1 MVVALTCLAV
11 AILTYTLCGAFI
23 LTATSLFGAVQ
34 LLLLAIATFAVSV
47 CRFGGW
53 LLWTVLWIPLRSE
66 LHHSL
71 REAVEAWSWVTW
83 MVDRGLCMFSLILR
97 GFVSFCG
104 MVWMAVG
111 GLWKLFC
118 PPLILNAGATLW
130 CWVTKAVILLFWNG
144 PSRLGNLL
152 SCLVLWGGRFLLL
165 LGSHFL
171 LGMQDGWLILLQPV
185 VRVVVTSF
193 VFIFHTILLPFYPKF
208 TIMAAKMSYCFGFLV
223 TVGLI
228 LSTAIFLWVLISS
241 KCVIGL

>member
-1 MVVALTCLAV
+1 M
-11 AILTYTLCGAFI
+11 
-23 LTATSLFGAVQ
+23 SLFGAVQ
-34 LLLLAIATFAVSV
+34 PLLLAIATFAVSV

-83 MVDRGLCMFSLILR
+83 MVDRGLCTFSLILR
-97 GFVSFCG
+97 GSASFGG
-104 MVWMAVG
+104 MIWMAVS
-111 GLWKLFC
+111 GLWKLLC

-130 CWVTKAVILLFWNG
+130 CWVTRAVILLFWNG
-144 PSRLGNLL
+144 PSRLGNLY
-152 SCLVLWGGRFLLL
+152 SCLVSSGGRFLLL

-185 VRVVVTSF
+185 VRVAVTSF
-193 VFIFHTILLPFYPKF
+193 VFIFHTILLPFYPEF
-208 TIMAAKMSYCFGFLV
+208 TVMATKMSYCFGFLV

-228 LSTAIFLWVLISS
+228 LSAAIFLRVLISS